1 MADVIATIWDFD
13 KTLIPNYMQEPIFKH
28 YKFDGAQFWAEN
40 RKEIQALRDQGLDV
54 NEDSFYLNRFL
65 EFSKKGGMFE
75 GLNNDLLVRFGKEI
89 EFYEGAVDL
98 FTAVN
103 KLNDEPQYRDAGIT
117 FENYIVST
125 GLKRMII
132 GSDIFPHVKH
142 VWGAEL
148 VDVEENGLR
157 HLGKI
162 AYSLDNTSKTKAI
175 FEINKGVG
183 VVEGASIDV
192 NSKIPESERRVRFRN
207 MVYVADGPS
216 DVPAFSLINEKG
228 GANLGCIPEGQQ

>member
-89 EFYEGAVDL
+89 EFYDMKARWIYL
-98 FTAVN
+98 
-103 KLNDEPQYRDAGIT
+103 PPSIS
-117 FENYIVST
+117 ST
-125 GLKRMII
+125 MNL
-132 GSDIFPHVKH
+132 
-142 VWGAEL
+142 
-148 VDVEENGLR
+148 
-157 HLGKI
+157 
-162 AYSLDNTSKTKAI
+162 
-175 FEINKGVG
+175 
-183 VVEGASIDV
+183 SIEMPV
-192 NSKIPESERRVRFRN
+192 LHSRTISS
-207 MVYVADGPS
+207 A
-216 DVPAFSLINEKG
+216 PA
-228 GANLGCIPEGQQ
+228 